1 MIYEAKYID
10 RSTPYGY
17 RTYDVQTQ
25 QRPNDQSYS
34 VGLSMI
40 YVPHVHALLRKYNYT
55 YDKNHAQSYN
65 HR

>member
-40 YVPHVHALLRKYNYT
+40 YVPHVHALLRKYN
-55 YDKNHAQSYN
+55 
-65 HR
+65 